1 MHPLRNPWR
10 WIEIQTNTKS
20 PEQNKHMC
28 YGNQEVHMQIAVD
41 LEGTDITRK
50 SKSFPFIILHALE
63 QYHPDNLNLEPC

>member
-1 MHPLRNPWR
+1 
-10 WIEIQTNTKS
+10 
-20 PEQNKHMC
+20 MC

>member
-1 MHPLRNPWR
+1 
-10 WIEIQTNTKS
+10 
-20 PEQNKHMC
+20 
-28 YGNQEVHMQIAVD
+28 MQIAVD